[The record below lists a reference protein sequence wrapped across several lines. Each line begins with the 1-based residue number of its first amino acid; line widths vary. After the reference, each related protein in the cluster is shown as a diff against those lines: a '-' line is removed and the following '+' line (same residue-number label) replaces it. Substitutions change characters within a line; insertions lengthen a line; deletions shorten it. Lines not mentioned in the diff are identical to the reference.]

1 MYMHDAQNDFVGFDQ
16 PFLSI
21 MVVLQLV
28 PEDYSCRFIFIE
40 LQKLLIICCCDDSV
54 ALAVENPE
62 FFNRIAETLCSKAA
76 MRFVILLWGKKSSV
90 APDIV
95 EEIPVFSYDE
105 IIDLGQESRK
115 AFSDSN
121 DASEL
126 ILFNI
131 NYFRIFNLSIR
142 NF

>member
-1 MYMHDAQNDFVGFDQ
+1 M
-16 PFLSI
+16 
-21 MVVLQLV
+21 
-28 PEDYSCRFIFIE
+28 RFI
-40 LQKLLIICCCDDSV
+40 
-54 ALAVENPE
+54 
-62 FFNRIAETLCSKAA
+62 
-76 MRFVILLWGKKSSV
+76 ILLWGKKSSV

-131 NYFRIFNLSIR
+131 SYFRIFNLSIR
-142 NF
+142 NFY